1 MGNQTNQYYCE
12 IKSNNFCNFL
22 HSNFRVMSENN
33 KMNYIYSI
41 NVLTTM
47 CKVTETKDYVLKE
60 GWILTCSISLVF
72 DAIALER
79 LVSWLSSNNS
89 MPSVTFDSGS
99 SGWSINNGAVDPAFK
114 KIRNFKLHIQSLSWL
129 RIGTNWHIISRESA
143 KSNQF

>member
-60 GWILTCSISLVF
+60 G
-72 DAIALER
+72 
-79 LVSWLSSNNS
+79 
-89 MPSVTFDSGS
+89 
-99 SGWSINNGAVDPAFK
+99 
-114 KIRNFKLHIQSLSWL
+114 
-129 RIGTNWHIISRESA
+129 
-143 KSNQF
+143 